1 MKLYKLLALVSAI
14 VALSACSTAPRNN
27 NQIECNGERYPVTY
41 MSEMQQYEVERFAMR
56 HDFRP
61 GCVSGKLKEIKAQTC
76 QTASSLSYE
85 QWMTLYNS
93 CAVNKP

>member
-1 MKLYKLLALVSAI
+1 MKLIKNACLLSVVLVI
-14 VALSACSTAPRNN
+14 SACSTAPRSS

-56 HDFRP
+56 HEFRP
-61 GCVSGKLKEIKAQTC
+61 GCVSGKLKEIKAKTC

-85 QWMTLYNS
+85 QWMSLYNS
-93 CAVNKP
+93 CVVNTP

>member
-1 MKLYKLLALVSAI
+1 MLSVVLVI
-14 VALSACSTAPRNN
+14 SACSTAPRSS

-56 HDFRP
+56 HEFRP
-61 GCVSGKLKEIKAQTC
+61 GCVSGKLKEIKAKTC

-85 QWMTLYNS
+85 QWMSLYNG
-93 CAVNKP
+93 CVVNTP

>member
-1 MKLYKLLALVSAI
+1 MKLMKNACLLGVVLVI
-14 VALSACSTAPRNN
+14 SACSTAPRSS

-56 HDFRP
+56 HEFRP
-61 GCVSGKLKEIKAQTC
+61 GCVSGKLKEIKAKTC

-85 QWMTLYNS
+85 QWMSLYNG
-93 CAVNKP
+93 CVVNTP

>member
-1 MKLYKLLALVSAI
+1 MKLIKNACLLSVVLVI
-14 VALSACSTAPRNN
+14 SACSTAPHSS

-56 HDFRP
+56 HEFRP
-61 GCVSGKLKEIKAQTC
+61 GCVSGKLKEIKAKTC

-85 QWMTLYNS
+85 QWMSLYNG
-93 CAVNKP
+93 CVVNTP

>member
-1 MKLYKLLALVSAI
+1 MFSVVSVI
-14 VALSACSTAPRNN
+14 SACSTAPRSS

-56 HDFRP
+56 HEFRP
-61 GCVSGKLKEIKAQTC
+61 GCVSGKLKEIKAKTC

-85 QWMTLYNS
+85 QWMSLYNG
-93 CAVNKP
+93 CVVNTP

>member
-1 MKLYKLLALVSAI
+1 MKMIKNSGLLCILMV
-14 VALSACSTAPRNN
+14 LSACSTAPRST

-56 HDFRP
+56 HEFRP
-61 GCVSGKLKEIKAQTC
+61 GCVSSKLKEIKAQTC

-85 QWMTLYNS
+85 QWMTLYSS
-93 CAVNKP
+93 CAVNNP

>member
-1 MKLYKLLALVSAI
+1 MKLIKKACLLSVVLVI
-14 VALSACSTAPRNN
+14 SACSTAPRSS

-56 HDFRP
+56 HEFRP
-61 GCVSGKLKEIKAQTC
+61 GCVSGKLKEIKAKTC

-85 QWMTLYNS
+85 QWMSLYNG
-93 CAVNKP
+93 CVVNTP